1 MFISCGNEDIDK
13 ENDSNDFT
21 VSKTEIENL
30 LGKYQ
35 NSSLKKTNARI
46 KQVESVLA
54 LNHEVT
60 KEPLIYVVNIQEGGF
75 LLMAA
80 DKRVEPILAY
90 SFDNNFVLDE
100 EIDQGLAAWFE
111 TKINYIDY
119 VKANI
124 REPLP
129 EVTRQWN
136 AVSRIPE
143 HFDNPHNNCDFINDH
158 NYNYGSLLQTRW
170 NQGTGF
176 NNLMPVAPTQ
186 GVFACQSG
194 NLPSNGRYYA
204 GCVPVA
210 IAQIARYHQMPAAY
224 NWAAMDDITGGSET
238 SFFIKYIHDNIP
250 ITYACDGTSVS
261 TGVNKG
267 DFFQNKLGYSSAIS
281 ANWTSSIVLS
291 NIENNRP
298 VFVEA
303 GSTKKT
309 LFGIKVRGTGHAW
322 VCDGARSYMFCEQ
335 DSYGNYYGI
344 GSSSF
349 YMNWGWGGSN
359 NGYYSTG
366 YFNTTNGSFNY
377 EPKIVYNIIP

>member
-60 KEPLIYVVNIQEGGF
+60 NEPLIYVVNFQEGGF

-90 SFDNNFVLDE
+90 SFENNFVLDE

-136 AVSRIPE
+136 AVARIPE
-143 HFDNPHNNCDFINDH
+143 HFDNPDNNCDFINDH
-158 NYNYGSLLQTRW
+158 NYNYGPLLQTRW

-194 NLPSNGRYYA
+194 NLQNNRYWA

-210 IAQIARYHQMPAAY
+210 IAQIARYHAASTEFNWSIMP
-224 NWAAMDDITGGSET
+224 NLSGSAET
-238 SFFIKYIHDNIP
+238 SSLIKYIHDNIL
-250 ITYACDGTSVS
+250 ITYSCSGTSVS
-261 TGVNKG
+261 SSVDKA
-267 DFFQNKLGYSSAIS
+267 DFFRNKFNYSSAQ
-281 ANWTSSIVLS
+281 NSSWFDSGVKVDLA
-291 NIENNRP
+291 NNRP

-303 GSTKKT
+303 GTTKKVF
-309 LFGIKVRGTGHAW
+309 FGIFTVRGSGHAW
-322 VCDGARSYMFCEQ
+322 VCDGARSSMACYE
-335 DSYGNYYGI
+335 DEHGNFYGI

-349 YMNWGWGGSN
+349 HMNWGWGGSN

-366 YFNTTNGSFNY
+366 NFNTANGNFNF
-377 EPKIVYNIIP
+377 EPQIVHNIKP